1 MGDCKYKFEDIE
13 KIQGY
18 TSWSE
23 KKKIDTFLH
32 MDCVMYANLGSNSTK
47 GEVAEVKR
55 KSRTIYKAIKVVNPT
70 LGESLLQ
77 AMDK

>member
-1 MGDCKYKFEDIE
+1 
-13 KIQGY
+13 
-18 TSWSE
+18 
-23 KKKIDTFLH
+23 
-32 MDCVMYANLGSNSTK
+32 MYANLGSDSTK